1 MSYNND
7 AIFNALMDKLETI
20 NFDINEL
27 NNHIFLYDN
36 SLNSINNSLQ
46 HSINVTQKDIS
57 NILLNKY
64 LNYNV
69 DRILE
74 I

>member
-7 AIFNALMDKLETI
+7 AIFNALMVKLEAI

-46 HSINVTQKDIS
+46 NTINVTQKDIS

-64 LNYNV
+64 LNYNINS
-69 DRILE
+69 ILE

>member
-7 AIFNALMDKLETI
+7 AIFNALMVKLEAI

-36 SLNSINNSLQ
+36 SLNIINNSLQ
-46 HSINVTQKDIS
+46 HNINVTQKDIS
-57 NILLNKY
+57 NILLN
-64 LNYNV
+64 N
-69 DRILE
+69 I
-74 I
+74 

>member
-7 AIFNALMDKLETI
+7 AIFNALMVKLEAI

-36 SLNSINNSLQ
+36 SLNIINNSLQ
-46 HSINVTQKDIS
+46 HNINVTQKDIS

-64 LNYNV
+64 LNYNINS
-69 DRILE
+69 ILE

>member
-7 AIFNALMDKLETI
+7 AIFNALMVKLEAI

-36 SLNSINNSLQ
+36 SLNIINNSLQ
-46 HSINVTQKDIS
+46 YNINVTQKDIS

-64 LNYNV
+64 LNYNINS
-69 DRILE
+69 ILE